1 MDSTTG
7 HKAFRALCTQGL
19 LSPLFQ
25 ISMGQMVPP
34 RSIQNEDFWKNPWDV
49 GGLTVIGLFT
59 STFLLFVL
67 FAVVFGYVEK
77 AVFEEE

>member
-1 MDSTTG
+1 
-7 HKAFRALCTQGL
+7 
-19 LSPLFQ
+19 
-25 ISMGQMVPP
+25 MVPP
-34 RSIQNEDFWKNPWDV
+34 RSIQNVDFWKNPWDV

-59 STFLLFVL
+59 STFLLFIL

>member
-1 MDSTTG
+1 MVSG
-7 HKAFRALCTQGL
+7 ALELALWKT
-19 LSPLFQ
+19 
-25 ISMGQMVPP
+25 ISVGQMVPP
-34 RSIQNEDFWKNPWDV
+34 RSIQNVDFWKNPWDV

-59 STFLLFVL
+59 STFLLFIL